1 MRALM
6 LDAPRQRCHRHPHAL
21 TSAPVTRKPKP
32 GNRRTDLQSYLR
44 LPHRLVLVRHGESLG
59 NVDDTAY
66 TRIPDPQIPLT
77 ERGRKQAQLAGANV
91 VQIMDDN
98 IESPREGM
106 PRAYF
111 ILSPYRRSKETFEN
125 MRMAFRRGQVVGA
138 QEEVQL
144 REQDV
149 RVKCGAA
156 RRAECLP
163 SRGAPP
169 AQSSLQIPKLTISP

>member
-1 MRALM
+1 M
-6 LDAPRQRCHRHPHAL
+6 
-21 TSAPVTRKPKP
+21 
-32 GNRRTDLQSYLR
+32 
-44 LPHRLVLVRHGESLG
+44 LVRHGESLG

-77 ERGRKQAQLAGANV
+77 ERGCKQAQLAGANV

-98 IESPREGM
+98 TESPREGM
-106 PRAYF
+106 PCAYF

-125 MRMAFRRGQVVGA
+125 MSMAFSRGQVVGA

-149 RVKCGAA
+149 RVLCDAAAKVLVPKLLAA
-156 RRAECLP
+156 RSCVCARSVGEPTLNRLCRSCFHP
-163 SRGAPP
+163 RGCGDGKHSVAWRTCG
-169 AQSSLQIPKLTISP
+169 Q